1 VTTVKEKRSSPRIQP
16 YIVPCVIVR
25 GTKRVPGYL
34 TDLSTRGGRFTC
46 EGTAP
51 AAGTAVHL
59 EFRIGRQVESSRLRA
74 GVKWIRR
81 GPGET
86 RSVGFRFERIKTT
99 ERTAIEEVVEEFH
112 RRAAEILRG

>member
-1 VTTVKEKRSSPRIQP
+1 VTKVKEKRASPRIQP
-16 YIVPCVIVR
+16 YIVPCVIVK
-25 GTKRVPGYL
+25 GAKRLPGYL

-51 AAGTAVHL
+51 AAGTAVYL

-74 GVKWIRR
+74 AVKWVRR
-81 GPGET
+81 GPGEA

-99 ERTAIEEVVEEFH
+99 ERTAIEDVVDDFR